1 MKRTFALATI
11 LLTLAAVVATTTASA
26 GSRVRVPRVTGL
38 KVRTA
43 FDRLHRAGLSVR
55 VLDDPGD
62 RTGCHVHSQSRSGL
76 VPRGTTVKLR
86 LTCPAPDPGPSGPGG
101 NCDPSY
107 SGACLD
113 PNASD
118 YDCAGGS
125 GDGPLYTGPVQVVG
139 DDHYDLDRD
148 GDGLACESS

>member
-11 LLTLAAVVATTTASA
+11 LLALAAVVGTTAASA

-55 VLDDPGD
+55 VLGDPGD

-86 LTCPAPDPGPSGPGG
+86 LTCPAPALQPAPKQ
-101 NCDPSY
+101 NCDPNY

-113 PNASD
+113 PDASD